1 MKSWTLPGSG
11 QAKAPLTGERPAE
24 SVPGRHWVGGIDDV
38 GRYVPRPSGEAL
50 HAPSSP
56 SFMRRWA
63 QCLSE
68 SSFLLTMLLHK
79 SRRELLSAVFR
90 HASAAG
96 DEVAAVQDTD
106 VLMEEIGQG
115 LGGI

>member
-1 MKSWTLPGSG
+1 M
-11 QAKAPLTGERPAE
+11 A
-24 SVPGRHWVGGIDDV
+24 SVKHTHVVSNGFGGMRLSAAIH
-38 GRYVPRPSGEAL
+38 SELCA
-50 HAPSSP
+50 SSHRGV
-56 SFMRRWA
+56 RRWA

>member
-1 MKSWTLPGSG
+1 
-11 QAKAPLTGERPAE
+11 
-24 SVPGRHWVGGIDDV
+24 
-38 GRYVPRPSGEAL
+38 
-50 HAPSSP
+50 
-56 SFMRRWA
+56 
-63 QCLSE
+63 
-68 SSFLLTMLLHK
+68 MLLHK